1 MIDNDVVYVTV
12 GRKCGKIVA
21 QARQIEELIKS
32 GKKVVLIEPK
42 LTTERMKG
50 MPYSSGLIDL
60 DILTPD
66 RIERADKIINA
77 ILKPEG
83 DS

>member
-1 MIDNDVVYVTV
+1 MTQI
-12 GRKCGKIVA
+12 RI
-21 QARQIEELIKS
+21 IEELMKS